1 MYNIIIKM
9 FFKTSLVIITI
20 FFFYFNSQAQ
30 ESDYF
35 EYQNEVLWGINKNTN
50 GGLIG
55 GINLKFGNKIQ
66 DNIYR
71 VYGIEL
77 VNVKHPKEYKYT
89 SPFGGDNFIWAKQNT
104 MYSFRMQY
112 GFEKSIFN
120 KKDENGIQINANLTG
135 GPSIGFLVP
144 YYIRYNR
151 NNAVVV
157 EAFDSNIHNFN
168 NVIGSAGFLEGINE
182 AKIRPGLN
190 LKSAVNF
197 EFGSIKKGSIA
208 LEVGFLAEAFTK
220 KMIIMPTVKNKSIF
234 TSAFIA
240 LFYGRKWK

>member
-1 MYNIIIKM
+1 MYN
-9 FFKTSLVIITI
+9 TSYL
-20 FFFYFNSQAQ
+20 FYFEPRAQ

-35 EYQNEVLWGINKNTN
+35 EYQNEILWGINKNTN

-55 GINLKFGNKIQ
+55 GINLKFGNKIK
-66 DNIYR
+66 DNTYR
-71 VYGIEL
+71 IYGIEI

-104 MYSFRMQY
+104 MYSLRMQY
-112 GFEKSIFN
+112 GIEKSIFN
-120 KKDENGIQINANLTG
+120 KKYENGIQINAHLSG
-135 GPSIGFLVP
+135 GPGLVFLVP

-151 NNAVVV
+151 NNAVVI

-168 NVIGSAGFLEGINE
+168 NVIGTAGFLEGINE
-182 AKIRPGLN
+182 AKIRPGIN
-190 LKSAVNF
+190 LKSAINF
-197 EFGSIKKGSIA
+197 EFGSMKKGSIA

-234 TSAFIA
+234 TSAFIT

>member
-1 MYNIIIKM
+1 
-9 FFKTSLVIITI
+9 
-20 FFFYFNSQAQ
+20 
-30 ESDYF
+30 
-35 EYQNEVLWGINKNTN
+35 
-50 GGLIG
+50 
-55 GINLKFGNKIQ
+55 
-66 DNIYR
+66 
-71 VYGIEL
+71 
-77 VNVKHPKEYKYT
+77 
-89 SPFGGDNFIWAKQNT
+89 

-135 GPSIGFLVP
+135 GPSLGFLVP

-182 AKIRPGLN
+182 AKIRPGIN
-190 LKSAVNF
+190 LKSAINF
-197 EFGSIKKGSIA
+197 EFGSMKKGSIA

-234 TSAFIA
+234 TSAFIT

>member
-1 MYNIIIKM
+1 MYKIIIKP
-9 FFKTSLVIITI
+9 FFKTLLIII
-20 FFFYFNSQAQ
+20 ISYFFFFESLAQ

-35 EYQNEVLWGINKNTN
+35 EYQNEILWGINKNTN

-55 GINLKFGNKIQ
+55 GINLKFGNKIK
-66 DNIYR
+66 DNTYR
-71 VYGIEL
+71 IYGIEI

-104 MYSFRMQY
+104 MYSLRIQY
-112 GFEKSIFN
+112 GIEKSIFN
-120 KKDENGIQINANLTG
+120 KKDENGIQINAHLSG
-135 GPSIGFLVP
+135 GPGLGFLVP

-151 NNAVVV
+151 NNAVVI

-168 NVIGSAGFLEGINE
+168 NVIGTAGFLEGINE
-182 AKIRPGLN
+182 AKIRPGVN
-190 LKSAVNF
+190 LKSAINF
-197 EFGSIKKGSIA
+197 EFGSMKKGSIA

-234 TSAFIA
+234 TSAFIT

>member
-1 MYNIIIKM
+1 MYKIIKKP
-9 FFKTSLVIITI
+9 FFKTLLIII
-20 FFFYFNSQAQ
+20 ISYFFFFESLAQ

-35 EYQNEVLWGINKNTN
+35 EYQNEILWGINKNTN

-55 GINLKFGNKIQ
+55 GINLKFGNKIK
-66 DNIYR
+66 DNTYR
-71 VYGIEL
+71 IYGIEI

-104 MYSFRMQY
+104 MYSLRIQY
-112 GFEKSIFN
+112 GIEKSIFN
-120 KKDENGIQINANLTG
+120 KKDENGIQINAHLSG
-135 GPSIGFLVP
+135 GPGLGFLVP

-151 NNAVVV
+151 NNAVVI

-168 NVIGSAGFLEGINE
+168 NVIGTAGFLEGINE
-182 AKIRPGLN
+182 AKIRPGVN
-190 LKSAVNF
+190 LKSAINF
-197 EFGSIKKGSIA
+197 EFGSMKKGSIA

-234 TSAFIA
+234 TSAFIT

>member
-1 MYNIIIKM
+1 MNSIIVKA
-9 FFKTSLVIITI
+9 FFKSSLVITITY
-20 FFFYFNSQAQ
+20 FFFFESEAQ

-35 EYQNEVLWGINKNTN
+35 EYQNEILWGINKNTN

-55 GINLKFGNKIQ
+55 GLNLKFGNKIK
-66 DNIYR
+66 DNTYR
-71 VYGIEL
+71 IYGIEI

-104 MYSFRMQY
+104 MYSLRMQY
-112 GFEKSIFN
+112 GIEKSIFN
-120 KKDENGIQINANLTG
+120 KKDENGIQINAHLSG
-135 GPSIGFLVP
+135 GPGLGFLVP

-151 NNAVVV
+151 NNAVVI
-157 EAFDSNIHNFN
+157 EAFDSSIHNFN
-168 NVIGSAGFLEGINE
+168 NVIGTAGFLEGINE
-182 AKIRPGLN
+182 VKIRPGIS

-197 EFGSIKKGSIA
+197 EFGSMKKGSVA

-234 TSAFIA
+234 TSAFIT

>member
-1 MYNIIIKM
+1 MYCFYK
-9 FFKTSLVIITI
+9 KI
-20 FFFYFNSQAQ
+20 FFSIIFFLFIHNLYAQ

-35 EYQNEVLWGINKNTN
+35 EYQNEILWGINKNTN

-55 GINLKFGNKIQ
+55 GINLKFGNKIK
-66 DNIYR
+66 DNTYR
-71 VYGIEL
+71 IYGIEI

-104 MYSFRMQY
+104 MYSLRIQY
-112 GFEKSIFN
+112 GIEKSIFN
-120 KKDENGIQINANLTG
+120 KKDENGIQINAHLSG
-135 GPSIGFLVP
+135 GPGLGFLVP

-151 NNAVVV
+151 NNAVVI

-168 NVIGSAGFLEGINE
+168 NVIGTAGFLEGINE
-182 AKIRPGLN
+182 AKIRPGVN
-190 LKSAVNF
+190 LKSAINF
-197 EFGSIKKGSIA
+197 EFGSMKKGSIA

-234 TSAFIA
+234 TSAFIT